1 MSKQTALVFHNGSNY
16 SYHFLIKKI
25 RKKDFEG
32 EFNSLEKMLKNAK
45 LFQFQKQK
53 RLKELGKWRRNYK
66 NNKLQ
71 ITIH

>member
-32 EFNSLEKMLKNAK
+32 EFNSLGKKAEKYKT
-45 LFQFQKQK
+45 FSVPKQK
-53 RLKELGKWRRNYK
+53 RLKE
-66 NNKLQ
+66 
-71 ITIH
+71 